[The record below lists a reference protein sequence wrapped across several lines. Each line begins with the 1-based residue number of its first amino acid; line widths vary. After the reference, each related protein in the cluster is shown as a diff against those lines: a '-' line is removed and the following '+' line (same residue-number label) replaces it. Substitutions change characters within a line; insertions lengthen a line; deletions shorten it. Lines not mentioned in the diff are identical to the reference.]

1 MSSVCVWR
9 VNKGMDFKLLKVF
22 NTIENEFQWN
32 QADQQG
38 SIQFEYNLYY
48 MLIGRFYTS
57 QQN

>member
-1 MSSVCVWR
+1 
-9 VNKGMDFKLLKVF
+9 MDLKLLKVF

-38 SIQFEYNLYY
+38 SIRFEYNQGWFNIYY